1 MLARGF
7 DVVRTRTKGRAQK
20 VRRLLVAALAF
31 LACASAL
38 VVIDWARASARA
50 EHTWEHDLSLSANEM
65 TTETATA
72 VHFKGAIDVN
82 GFPVDSAWEITPP
95 VRFSTDWKGL
105 NADPERETEVR
116 LLWTQ
121 DTLYLRF
128 DARYRVLTVFPDS
141 DSGGRRN
148 QLWERDVCET
158 FLQPD
163 ASQLRRY
170 KEIEVAPNGFWIDLD
185 IGAGPRRDLQ
195 SGMRRRVDV
204 DSAAKKWRAVLALPM
219 KSLTA
224 SFDPAI
230 AWRVNFFRVEG
241 PSEPR
246 FYSSWQ
252 ATRTP
257 QPNFHVPEVFGR
269 LVFAQAPLK

>member
-1 MLARGF
+1 MLARGL
-7 DVVRTRTKGRAQK
+7 DIVRTRTKGRAQK
-20 VRRLLVAALAF
+20 VRRLLVAAPAF
-31 LACASAL
+31 LSCAFAP
-38 VVIDWARASARA
+38 VVIDWARASASA
-50 EHTWEHDLSLSANEM
+50 GHTWEHDLSLPANEM

-72 VHFKGAIDVN
+72 VHFKGAIDAK
-82 GFPVDSAWEITPP
+82 GFPVDSAWEIAPP
-95 VRFSTDWKGL
+95 VRFSSDWQGL

-116 LLWTQ
+116 LLWTR

-128 DARYRVLTVFPDS
+128 DARYRVLTVFSDADS
-141 DSGGRRN
+141 NGRRD

-204 DSAAKKWRAVLALPM
+204 DSTGKKWRAVLALPM
-219 KSLTA
+219 RSLTG

-269 LVFAQAPLK
+269 LVFAQALLK

>member
-1 MLARGF
+1 MF
-7 DVVRTRTKGRAQK
+7 RTRAKLRAQK
-20 VRRLLVAALAF
+20 VRWRLATTITL

-38 VVIDWARASARA
+38 VVIDWARTSARA
-50 EHTWEHDLSLSANEM
+50 EQTWEHDLSLSASEM

-72 VHFKGAIDVN
+72 IHFKGAIDAN
-82 GFPVDSAWEITPP
+82 GFPVDSAWEIAPP
-95 VRFSTDWKGL
+95 VRFSTDWQGL

-116 LLWTQ
+116 LLWTRN
-121 DTLYLRF
+121 TLYLRF

-141 DSGGRRN
+141 DSNGRRDH
-148 QLWERDVCET
+148 LWDRDVCET

-163 ASQLRRY
+163 PSQLRRY
-170 KEIEVAPNGFWIDLD
+170 KEIEVAPNGLWIDLD

-204 DSAAKKWRAVLALPM
+204 DSAAKKWRAVLALPI
-219 KSLTA
+219 KSLTE
-224 SFDPAI
+224 SFDPWAV
-230 AWRVNFFRVEG
+230 WRVNFFRVEG

-257 QPNFHVPEVFGR
+257 QPNFHMPEAFGR